1 MPEHLRA
8 QLLAIPD
15 TNAVGGRD
23 APHPR
28 GSTGIRGSGTAGLQS
43 SGALSER
50 LTYQET
56 LRTVGTLLEHA
67 GADAA
72 VIALAPDRTEAILPT
87 WQSPCVWDVDAL
99 QAEVARQ
106 RSWRQAGQRGADR
119 PWAGP
124 MSRDLRH
131 IGWMLDAQLA
141 GPYTVVVSPQY
152 IQVLR
157 EGDESH
163 TFARVSIPREYSRA

>member
-1 MPEHLRA
+1 M
-8 QLLAIPD
+8 
-15 TNAVGGRD
+15 
-23 APHPR
+23 
-28 GSTGIRGSGTAGLQS
+28 
-43 SGALSER
+43 SEG

-56 LRTVGTLLEHA
+56 LRTVGTLLDHA

-72 VIALAPDRTEAILPT
+72 VIALAADRTEAILPT
-87 WQSPCVWDVDAL
+87 WQSPRVWDLAAL

-106 RSWRQAGQRGADR
+106 RGWRQAGQRAADR

-141 GPYTVVVSPQY
+141 GPYTVVVSPQH

-157 EGDESH
+157 DGDEPH
-163 TFARVSIPREYSRA
+163 TFARSGGQRALTRAEAAR